1 MVMVNVLPGAVI
13 EPEPD
18 KVPVLILVSPERTLT
33 SPTVIILT
41 SIVDPANF

>member
-1 MVMVNVLPGAVI
+1 MVMVKVLPGALI

-18 KVPVLILVSPERTLT
+18 KVSALILVSPERTLT
-33 SPTVIILT
+33 LSTVITLI